1 MPLWISVKDNVR
13 NDNERVFEMDDIFD
27 EAWSAARRMMGREVW
42 ERLPD
47 AVRVH
52 AAYEQICKMD
62 AEQMQG
68 RPLFEDGLTRSP

>member
-1 MPLWISVKDNVR
+1 
-13 NDNERVFEMDDIFD
+13 MDDIFD

-62 AEQMQG
+62 AERMQG
-68 RPLFEDGLTRSP
+68 RPLFEDGLTPSS